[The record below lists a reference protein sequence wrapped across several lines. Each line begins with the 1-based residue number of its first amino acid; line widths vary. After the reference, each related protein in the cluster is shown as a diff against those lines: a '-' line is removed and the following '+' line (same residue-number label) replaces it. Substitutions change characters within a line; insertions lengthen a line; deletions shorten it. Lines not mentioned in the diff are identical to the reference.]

1 MLVQCCIVVVY
12 SVVLSFKTVTAV
24 YKLLVTD
31 RLL

>member
-1 MLVQCCIVVVY
+1 MLVQCCIVVDY

-24 YKLLVTD
+24 YKFLVTD